1 MAHEEDEADPGHV
14 WAVYVLGEGV
24 CADGTDEESADA
36 IPQVEQANEV
46 E

>member
-14 WAVYVLGEGV
+14 RTVYIGREGV
-24 CADGTDEESADA
+24 GAGGTDEESADA
-36 IPQVEQANEV
+36 IPEIEEADEV